1 MTKQLSALWIADEL
15 DKSVLRLH
23 AEAAAELRRLQQIAE
38 DTKAL
43 ARYAAALEQTRKELL
58 GAVKKMMRYMD
69 EDCGDPDCAECKHYR
84 PVWAA
89 IAKAEGET
97 K

>member
-1 MTKQLSALWIADEL
+1 MTEQLSALQIADEL

-23 AEAAAELRRLQQIAE
+23 ADAAAELRRLHEVNQ
-38 DTKAL
+38 
-43 ARYAAALEQTRKELL
+43 ELL
-58 GAVKKMMRYMD
+58 GAVKQMMRYMD

-89 IAKAEGET
+89 IAKAKGEM